1 MKFQHNKV
9 FTRFCALLL
18 AVVTSLLLCVPAFA
32 AYGSTPTYATGNYS
46 YNSSTS
52 SQTSTSTAD
61 WFTAVLAQLR
71 TMYAFTYSKL
81 NAINTAIGFCQDY
94 LAEVRDNTKKLI
106 VMDTTLTSIWNKL
119 NLDINPSISS
129 IKNDTSSIK
138 TLVGTSNTNT
148 SSIYSQVLKLATEVT
163 AAKILTA
170 VQSISTDGL
179 ATETTLSALNSKAAT
194 ESTLKSV
201 SDALYYTYDDGTSTS
216 TSNILNHISDISGKH
231 YLGFVGFSETF
242 DNDFM
247 QRYQLFIPN
256 RTSWTS
262 YGYLYDSN
270 STKVPKWG
278 VWQSNSRMVL
288 LDYGLNS
295 DGSEYDL
302 ASRKAPSAVGIIGL
316 LFNRFDNLIAMQYRL
331 VDQLADAEDEKLKDA
346 TEDRRTTVTDYIK
359 SDGTNDKYADSL
371 GLAQTVT
378 GGLETGVT
386 MSDANTFVDGVL
398 NGDSDSDYWSW
409 FTQATADDLDQASSG
424 SSASLA
430 PRSPAQSTYWVIDP
444 NATADDY
451 INDWRSGN
459 G

>member
-1 MKFQHNKV
+1 MKFQYNKV
-9 FTRFCALLL
+9 FNRFCALLL

-52 SQTSTSTAD
+52 YESSTSSAD

-71 TMYAFTYSKL
+71 TMYSFMFSKL
-81 NAINTAIGFCQDY
+81 NAINTAIGFCQSY

-106 VMDTTLTSIWNKL
+106 TIDTHVKSIFDVL
-119 NLDINPSISS
+119 NLNISKDVS
-129 IKNDTSSIK
+129 TIKNDTSSIK

-163 AAKILTA
+163 TAKILTA
-170 VQSISTDGL
+170 VESISTDGL
-179 ATETTLSALNSKAAT
+179 ATEATLSDLNSKAAT
-194 ESTLKSV
+194 DS
-201 SDALYYTYDDGTSTS
+201 
-216 TSNILNHISDISGKH
+216 HISDIFSQYKSFMSEYQDGDTTLSMTPAERFRHFDYSLDRIAPNARNAYSVYWNAKDGAWSKGQVTMSTVT
-231 YLGFVGFSETF
+231 GFQF
-242 DNDFM
+242 
-247 QRYQLFIPN
+247 
-256 RTSWTS
+256 
-262 YGYLYDSN
+262 
-270 STKVPKWG
+270 
-278 VWQSNSRMVL
+278 
-288 LDYGLNS
+288 GLNRS
-295 DGSEYDL
+295 KKYDL
-302 ASRKAPSAVGIIGL
+302 NKTQLRDYSLYSIL
-316 LFNRFDNLIAMQYRL
+316 LNRLDNLVFMNFRL

-359 SDGTNDKYADSL
+359 SDGTNDKYSDSL

-378 GGLETGVT
+378 GGLETGVS

-398 NGDSDSDYWSW
+398 NGDESSDYWSW
-409 FTQATADDLDQASSG
+409 FTQATADDLDQVSSG
-424 SSASLA
+424 SSTRQA

-451 INDWRSGN
+451 INDWRNGN

>member
-32 AYGSTPTYATGNYS
+32 AYGSTPTYATGNYN
-46 YNSSTS
+46 YHSSTS
-52 SQTSTSTAD
+52 YETSTSSAD

-71 TMYAFTYSKL
+71 TMYSFMFSKL
-81 NAINTAIGFCQDY
+81 NAINTAIGFCQSY
-94 LAEVRDNTKKLI
+94 LAEIRDNSKKLI
-106 VMDTTLTSIWNKL
+106 TMDANIKSIYDKL
-119 NLDINPSISS
+119 NLDINPAVSS

-163 AAKILTA
+163 TAKILTA

-179 ATETTLSALNSKAAT
+179 ATEATLSDLNSKAAT
-194 ESTLKSV
+194 ESTLNSV
-201 SDALYYTYDDGTSTS
+201 SNALYYTNSDGTSTPA
-216 TSNILNHISDISGKH
+216 SNFFNRIANNTGSH
-231 YLGFVGFSETF
+231 YLSFNAWTETY
-242 DNDFM
+242 NQDFM
-247 QRYQLFIPN
+247 NRFQLFIPN
-256 RTSWTS
+256 RSSWHS
-262 YGYLYDSN
+262 FGYCYDSN
-270 STKVPKWG
+270 NTKVPKWG
-278 VWQSNSRMVL
+278 MWSSSSAMTL
-288 LDYGLNS
+288 LNYGLNS
-295 DGSEYDL
+295 DGSNYDL

-316 LFNRFDNLIAMQYRL
+316 LFNRLDNLVAMQYRL
-331 VDQLADAEDEKLKDA
+331 VDQLADAEDEKLKAA
-346 TEDRRTTVTDYIK
+346 TEDRRTTITDYIK

-378 GGLETGVT
+378 GGLETGVS
-386 MSDANTFVDGVL
+386 MSDANTFVGGVL
-398 NGDSDSDYWSW
+398 NGDESSDYWCW
-409 FTQATADDLDQASSG
+409 FTQATADDLDQVSSG
-424 SSASLA
+424 SSTRQA

-451 INDWRSGN
+451 INDWRNGN

>member
-1 MKFQHNKV
+1 MTFQYKKV

-32 AYGSTPTYATGNYS
+32 SYGSTPTYASGNYN

-52 SQTSTSTAD
+52 YESWTSSAD

-71 TMYAFTYSKL
+71 TMYSFMFSKL
-81 NAINTAIGFCQDY
+81 NAIDNAVGYCESY
-94 LAEVRDNTKKLI
+94 LAETRDNTKKLI
-106 VMDTTLTSIWNKL
+106 IMDTNLKSIFNEL
-119 NLDINPSISS
+119 NLDISPAVSS

-148 SSIYSQVLKLATEVT
+148 SSIYSQALKLATEVT

-170 VQSISTDGL
+170 VQAINTDGL
-179 ATETTLSALNSKAAT
+179 ATEATLSDLNSKAAT
-194 ESTLKSV
+194 DANISNIYTQYQSFMSDYIDVDNKSGSVTPGQNLYYLKKSLEYLSDPLYHTSVFWDATKNGWSFGSTWGYSV
-201 SDALYYTYDDGTSTS
+201 SGFKFGLDS
-216 TSNILNHISDISGKH
+216 SGN
-231 YLGFVGFSETF
+231 YS
-242 DNDFM
+242 
-247 QRYQLFIPN
+247 
-256 RTSWTS
+256 
-262 YGYLYDSN
+262 
-270 STKVPKWG
+270 
-278 VWQSNSRMVL
+278 
-288 LDYGLNS
+288 LNS
-295 DGSEYDL
+295 DRLNGYSLY
-302 ASRKAPSAVGIIGL
+302 SYL
-316 LFNRFDNLIAMQYRL
+316 LNRLDNLVLMNYRL

-346 TEDRRTTVTDYIK
+346 TEDRRTTITDYIK

-378 GGLETGVT
+378 GGLETGVS

-398 NGDSDSDYWSW
+398 NSDTDSDYWSW

-424 SSASLA
+424 SSTRKA

-444 NATADDY
+444 NATADDF
-451 INDWRSGN
+451 INDWRNGN

>member
-1 MKFQHNKV
+1 MKFQHKKV

-32 AYGSTPTYATGNYS
+32 AYGYGSTPTYATGNYS

-52 SQTSTSTAD
+52 YESSTSSAD

-71 TMYAFTYSKL
+71 TMYAFIFSKL
-81 NAINTAIGFCQDY
+81 NAINTAVGFCQSY

-119 NLDINPSISS
+119 NLDINPSVSS

-163 AAKILTA
+163 TAKILTA

-179 ATETTLSALNSKAAT
+179 ATEATLSDLNSKAAT
-194 ESTLKSV
+194 DS
-201 SDALYYTYDDGTSTS
+201 
-216 TSNILNHISDISGKH
+216 HISDIYSQLTRLLSDGLDYNGNSISFSPGYNLNVIRDSLEYLSPRTDNAAIYWVGSDGKWAFVKPRQFSPTAFRFSLNSGA
-231 YLGFVGFSETF
+231 YSL
-242 DNDFM
+242 
-247 QRYQLFIPN
+247 
-256 RTSWTS
+256 
-262 YGYLYDSN
+262 N
-270 STKVPKWG
+270 STNVRD
-278 VWQSNSRMVL
+278 QSLYSILV
-288 LDYGLNS
+288 
-295 DGSEYDL
+295 
-302 ASRKAPSAVGIIGL
+302 
-316 LFNRFDNLIAMQYRL
+316 NRLDNLVLMNYRL

-378 GGLETGVT
+378 GGLETGVS

-409 FTQATADDLDQASSG
+409 FTLATADDLDKASSG
-424 SSASLA
+424 SSTRLA

-444 NATADDY
+444 GAAADDY
-451 INDWRSGN
+451 IDEWRSNN